1 MKILVTDGNS
11 RPALAICRSLGRKG
25 YKIIVGHSSTYS
37 LASASKYCS
46 EKCIYPDPATQPEE
60 FIHFI
65 CDYIEYKKID
75 ILLPV
80 TDISTLPLTENV
92 NLLPSHCVLPFA
104 DFDSVKRA
112 ADKVGIIKLA
122 QSLGVDV
129 PESQVI
135 SSALDLDIKHTNFV
149 FPVVIKPAKSRV
161 MTETGWLY
169 TSVTYADSEED
180 LKRQLSALDTRVF
193 PVLIQER
200 IHGPGLGIFMC
211 YQHGKP
217 VAAFS
222 HKRIREK
229 PPSGGVSVLR
239 ESTDLDPVALDFSE
253 RLLNKLNW
261 HGVAMV
267 EFKVDTRDSRPK
279 LMEINGRFWGS
290 LQLAIDSGVDFPALL
305 AQSVHSDITPDY
317 TYKSGVLSRWFW
329 GDFDALLLR
338 MIKSKDAL
346 QLPPDSPGKLRYF
359 VDFIKLWRAGQHYEV
374 LRLSDIKPW
383 LFETYQWLKSNIKRV
398 LIRHAQ

>member
-25 YKIIVGHSSTYS
+25 YEVIIGHSAPYS
-37 LASASKYCS
+37 LASASRYCS
-46 EKCIYPDPATQPEE
+46 EKCVYPDPSTQPEE
-60 FIHFI
+60 FIRFI

-75 ILLPV
+75 ILIPV
-80 TDISTLPLTENV
+80 TDITTLPLTENV
-92 NLLPSHCVLPFA
+92 NLLPKHCALPFA
-104 DFDSVKRA
+104 DFHSVKRA

-129 PESQVI
+129 PQSLVVT
-135 SSALDLDIKHTNFV
+135 SASNVRASNNNFIY
-149 FPVVIKPAKSRV
+149 PVVIKPAKSRV

-169 TSVTYADSEED
+169 TSVTYADSPDD
-180 LKRQLSALDTRVF
+180 LTKKLNRLDARVF

-239 ESTDLDPVALDFSE
+239 ESTNLDPVALEFSE
-253 RLLNKLNW
+253 RLLNELGWN
-261 HGVAMV
+261 GVAMV
-267 EFKVDTRDSRPK
+267 EFKIDVRDSRPK
-279 LMEINGRFWGS
+279 LIEINGRFWGS
-290 LQLAIDSGVDFPALL
+290 LQLAIDSGVDFPVLL
-305 AQSVHSDITPDY
+305 AQSVHSDVVPNYKY
-317 TYKSGVLSRWFW
+317 TAGVLSRWFW

-338 MIKSKDAL
+338 MIKSRKSL

-359 VDFIKLWRAGQHYEV
+359 YDFIKLWRPGQHYEV
-374 LRLSDIKPW
+374 MRLSDIRPW
-383 LFETYQWLKSNIKRV
+383 LYETYQWLKSNIKRV
-398 LIRHAQ
+398 